1 MQLDKALVDPAAVFT
16 TPDEVVTAEGLS
28 TDQRIRILRR
38 REYDALELTVAD
50 DENMPGDSTPLL
62 EKVLAALHR
71 LGYTPDPEQ
80 EPPTKQGGV

>member
-38 REYDALELTVAD
+38 WEYDALELTVAD